1 MKTLRRNVKCFVNN
15 KIDSILIICGVKVRN
30 ISIERPVRHLGDPVK
45 SISEYISAVEETI
58 KHAKSNDSVVVF
70 RGESKVY
77 DTPCQP
83 NIFRTRLSKS
93 DRFFEKNLFEEMSAN
108 HLTNGKTYLEIAI
121 DAQHG
126 GFPSRLLDVTYN
138 CLVALYFAV
147 TPYYTER
154 EADSDEDDGMVYV
167 FFMENLYCPTGNN
180 INEAYDACINHK
192 TKWFDGQELFQ
203 KNHKLIDHIKKN
215 PRIIAQQGAFILFQ
229 GERLSSFP
237 RYSYEAIKIDKDAKV
252 QLRNDL
258 RLYFGIHTGSIYPE
272 EFNLVSEMLRKSEQV
287 SSKPFSLEG
296 EMDLIFHNI
305 ERLTEHYLDK
315 IELAKE
321 TEYQKLVEEIEGELM
336 DYHLRMEAFLRQKKP
351 EKSKEW
357 EGQFNELIVKLADE
371 AESLMD
377 GHPDFEIKIC
387 RNELKLKSG
396 E

>member
-1 MKTLRRNVKCFVNN
+1 M
-15 KIDSILIICGVKVRN
+15 
-30 ISIERPVRHLGDPVK
+30 RHLDGPVK

-58 KHAKSNDSVVVF
+58 KHAKSSDSVVVF

-83 NIFRTRLSKS
+83 TIFRTQLSKS
-93 DRFFEKNLFEEMSAN
+93 DKFFEKNLFEEMSAN

-138 CLVALYFAV
+138 CLAALYFAV
-147 TPYYTER
+147 TPYYTKE
-154 EADSDEDDGMVYV
+154 ETSGDSEDGMVYI
-167 FFMENLYCPTGNN
+167 FFLEDLYCPTGNN
-180 INEAYDACINHK
+180 INEAYNACINHEAD
-192 TKWFDGQELFQ
+192 WFSGQELFQ

-237 RYSYEAIKIDKDAKV
+237 NYRYEAIKIDKNAKV

-272 EFNLVSEMLRKSEQV
+272 EFNLVSEMIRKSERV
-287 SSKPFSLEG
+287 SSESFSLEG
-296 EMDLIFHNI
+296 EMNLIFHNI
-305 ERLTEHYLDK
+305 KRLTEHYLDT
-315 IELAKE
+315 IELAEE
-321 TEYQKLVEEIEGELM
+321 TEYQKLVEEIEDELM
-336 DYHLRMEAFLRQKKP
+336 DYHLRMKAFLENQKP

-357 EGQFNELIVKLADE
+357 EDQFNKLIVQFADE
-371 AESLMD
+371 VNS
-377 GHPDFEIKIC
+377 
-387 RNELKLKSG
+387 
-396 E
+396 

>member
-1 MKTLRRNVKCFVNN
+1 M
-15 KIDSILIICGVKVRN
+15 
-30 ISIERPVRHLGDPVK
+30 RHLDGPVK

-58 KHAKSNDSVVVF
+58 KHAKSSDSVVVF

-83 NIFRTRLSKS
+83 TIFRTQLSKS
-93 DRFFEKNLFEEMSAN
+93 DKFIEKNLFEEMSAN

-138 CLVALYFAV
+138 CLAALYFAV
-147 TPYYTER
+147 TPYYTKE
-154 EADSDEDDGMVYV
+154 ETSGDSEDGMVYI
-167 FFMENLYCPTGNN
+167 FFLEDLYCPTGNN
-180 INEAYDACINHK
+180 INEAYNACINHEAD
-192 TKWFDGQELFQ
+192 WFSGQELFQ

-237 RYSYEAIKIDKDAKV
+237 NYRYEAIKIDKNAKV

-272 EFNLVSEMLRKSEQV
+272 EFNLVSEMIRKSERV
-287 SSKPFSLEG
+287 SSESFSLEG
-296 EMDLIFHNI
+296 EMNLIFHNI
-305 ERLTEHYLDK
+305 KRLTEHYLDT
-315 IELAKE
+315 IELAEE
-321 TEYQKLVEEIEGELM
+321 TEYQKLVEEIEDELM
-336 DYHLRMEAFLRQKKP
+336 DYHLRMKAFLENQKP

-357 EGQFNELIVKLADE
+357 EDQFNKLIVQFADE
-371 AESLMD
+371 AELLMD
-377 GHPDFEIKIC
+377 GHPEFKVKIC
-387 RNELKLKSG
+387 RNELQL
-396 E
+396 